1 MRLLSRFLAFCH
13 ADQTQQAAYLEHHM
27 LLTDAERVSLPVDA
41 FEPVR
46 YAETA
51 D

>member
-1 MRLLSRFLAFCH
+1 MRLLSRFFAFSH
-13 ADQTQQAAYLEHHM
+13 AEQTQQAAYLERHK

-46 YAETA
+46 YVETA